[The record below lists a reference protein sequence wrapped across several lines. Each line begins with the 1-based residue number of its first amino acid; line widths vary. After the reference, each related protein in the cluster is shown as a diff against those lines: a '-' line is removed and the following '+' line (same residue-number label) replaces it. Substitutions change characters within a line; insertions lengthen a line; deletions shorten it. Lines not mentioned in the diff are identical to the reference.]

1 MTDVIEIYIDRAGV
15 THLVGRCRYVA
26 KRDGQSSVFE
36 YAHEWLKNPNV
47 FALDPANL
55 PLGGGQI
62 YTTSDKSPLPGG
74 LRDTAPDRWG
84 QQLIN

>member
-26 KRDGQSSVFE
+26 KRHGQSSVFE
-36 YAHEWLKNPNV
+36 YADEWLKNPNV

-62 YTTSDKSPLPGG
+62 YTMSDKSPLPGG
-74 LRDTAPDRWG
+74 LRDTAPDRLG
-84 QQLIN
+84 QQLNN

>member
-1 MTDVIEIYIDRAGV
+1 MTDAIEIYIDRAGV
-15 THLVGRCRYVA
+15 THLVGRSRYVA
-26 KRDGQSSVFE
+26 KRHGQSSVFE
-36 YAHEWLKNPNV
+36 YADEWLKNPNV